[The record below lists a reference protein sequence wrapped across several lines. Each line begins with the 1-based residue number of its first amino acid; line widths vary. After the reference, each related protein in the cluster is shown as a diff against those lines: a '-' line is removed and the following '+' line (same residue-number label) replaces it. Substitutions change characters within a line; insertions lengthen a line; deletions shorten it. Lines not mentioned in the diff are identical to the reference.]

1 MIHAVIPGPPQAK
14 ERPRTGEDGRFFTP
28 QATKD
33 AEESIA
39 EQIIIQNRD
48 AALDPKARFK
58 VDVNFYADR
67 RSDLDN
73 RLKCLLDGIT
83 KSGLAWKNDNQV
95 DALYA
100 LRIDPDAKGERT
112 ELWVRPL

>member
-1 MIHAVIPGPPQAK
+1 MHAVIPGPPQSK
-14 ERPRTGEDGRFFTP
+14 ERPRAGKWGRFYTP

-33 AEESIA
+33 AEETIA
-39 EQIIIQNRD
+39 EHIIAQNRD
-48 AALDPKARFK
+48 AALAPKTRFK

-67 RSDLDN
+67 RGDLDN